1 MTHTNLREPATGST
15 AGGSSGNSASD
26 KAIPPSGGGS
36 QGEAR
41 ADFQQIGYYYT
52 LRGHG
57 VFERLLEAP
66 GVAAYTNVCA
76 SVAEVYP
83 PTDKP
88 FMGGAVMTVH
98 NVVPLD
104 GEQVRIRVDSG
115 WPQDISVRVCL
126 QYFA

>member
-1 MTHTNLREPATGST
+1 MTNTDFREPTTGNT
-15 AGGSSGNSASD
+15 AGAGNGNTAPG

-36 QGEAR
+36 RGEAR
-41 ADFQQIGYYYT
+41 ADFQQIGYCYT

-88 FMGGAVMTVH
+88 FVGGAVMTVH

-115 WPQDISVRVCL
+115 WPQDIAVRVSL